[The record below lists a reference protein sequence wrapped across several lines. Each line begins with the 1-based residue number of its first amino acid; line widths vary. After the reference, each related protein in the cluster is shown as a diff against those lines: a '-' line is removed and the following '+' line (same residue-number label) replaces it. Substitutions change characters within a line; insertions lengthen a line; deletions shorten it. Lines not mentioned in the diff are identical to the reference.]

1 MAKKLLMLVVCLF
14 IGVSTI
20 VLIQKDAGSGASNQ
34 SKDNAT
40 ETTETSSKTVALPG
54 KYEDWN
60 LVLVNQDHPINEEP
74 TNLVDIGDG
83 KLIDERVLPHY
94 NDLAKAAE
102 KANIELV
109 VVSSFRSVSE
119 QEAIVERDTNHYI
132 NQGYAKDEARKEAMG
147 YLTEPGLSEHHTGMA
162 LDVLEANWY
171 NDGNMLEPEF
181 GETKAGKWLE
191 ENVCHYGFVIRYE
204 RGKEQLT
211 GINYEPWHIRYVG
224 KENAEYMIAH
234 NLSLEEYV
242 EQLKSR

>member
-1 MAKKLLMLVVCLF
+1 MVCLF
-14 IGVSTI
+14 IGVSAI
-20 VLIQKDAGSGASNQ
+20 FLVQKDKASVDVN
-34 SKDNAT
+34 KADGNKI
-40 ETTETSSKTVALPG
+40 ETTETSKEKEPLPG

-60 LVLVNQDHPINEEP
+60 LVLVNENHPIIEEP
-74 TNLVDIGDG
+74 KNLVDIGDG

-102 KANIELV
+102 EANIELV

-119 QEAIVERDTNHYI
+119 QEAIVERDTNQYI
-132 NQGYAKDEARKEAMG
+132 NQGYAEDEARKEAMG

-171 NDGNMLEPEF
+171 NDGNMLEQEF

-224 KENAEYMIAH
+224 KENAEYMIANH
-234 NLSLEEYV
+234 LSLEEYV

>member
-1 MAKKLLMLVVCLF
+1 MVCLF
-14 IGVSTI
+14 IGVSVI
-20 VLIQKDAGSGASNQ
+20 FLVQKDKASVDVN
-34 SKDNAT
+34 KADGNKT
-40 ETTETSSKTVALPG
+40 EITETSKEKEPLPG

-60 LVLVNQDHPINEEP
+60 LVLVNENHPIIEEP
-74 TNLVDIGDG
+74 KNLVDIGDG

-102 KANIELV
+102 EANIELV

-119 QEAIVERDTNHYI
+119 QEAIVERDTNQYI
-132 NQGYAKDEARKEAMG
+132 NQGYAEDEARKEAMG

-171 NDGNMLEPEF
+171 NDGNMLEQEF

-224 KENAEYMIAH
+224 KENAEYMIANH
-234 NLSLEEYV
+234 LSLEEYV

>member
-1 MAKKLLMLVVCLF
+1 MVCLF
-14 IGVSTI
+14 IGVSVI
-20 VLIQKDAGSGASNQ
+20 FLVQKDKASVDVN
-34 SKDNAT
+34 KADGNKA
-40 ETTETSSKTVALPG
+40 EITETSKEKEPLPG

-60 LVLVNQDHPINEEP
+60 LVLVNENHPIIEEP
-74 TNLVDIGDG
+74 KNLVDIGDG

-102 KANIELV
+102 EANIELV

-119 QEAIVERDTNHYI
+119 QEAIVERDTNQYI
-132 NQGYAKDEARKEAMG
+132 NQGYAEDEARKEAMG

-171 NDGNMLEPEF
+171 NDGNMLEQEF

-224 KENAEYMIAH
+224 KENAEYMIANH
-234 NLSLEEYV
+234 LSLEEYV